1 MNDYLR
7 DPKTAVIEGLS
18 SALASIRSSREDGGV
33 ELNLTDAEEDEI
45 VDEITSY
52 ILTRF
57 NLSFKE

>member
-18 SALASIRSSREDGGV
+18 SALAGIKSSREDNGV

-52 ILTRF
+52 ILSRF